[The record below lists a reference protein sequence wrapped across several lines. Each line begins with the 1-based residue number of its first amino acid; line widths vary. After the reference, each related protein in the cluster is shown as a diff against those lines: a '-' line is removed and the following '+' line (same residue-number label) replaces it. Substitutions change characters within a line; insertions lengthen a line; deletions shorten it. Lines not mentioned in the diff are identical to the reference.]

1 MTQSELNLLQELANK
16 YNNEYGTR
24 NVQTIPQGQQSVLAQ
39 EVLSPAQNAQPQ
51 SEISEM
57 RQQLNSMYTMMS
69 NFMSSQAA
77 PASAPASAPAPKS
90 APATVS
96 QAQPPQVATINDVI
110 AALHRYNISATG
122 QAGTA
127 RTETIDSVT
136 ASIIDPPLP
145 DYGAERNG
153 GKVAYGE

>member
-1 MTQSELNLLQELANK
+1 MTQNELNLLLELANK
-16 YNNEYGTR
+16 YNVEYGTR

-39 EVLSPAQNAQPQ
+39 EVLSPAQTAQPQ

-77 PASAPASAPAPKS
+77 PAPAPASAPE
-90 APATVS
+90 PATVS

-145 DYGAERNG
+145 DYGAELNG
-153 GKVAYGE
+153 GKVAYGK